1 MILKDVS
8 TSNTTSRIDLTYCL
22 PTWHLILVSKNQPF
36 CSQYG
41 ASHCYLGNIYIYSI
55 SRPKK
60 IWYWIPQAV
69 SWRGSILVT
78 TYCIPFSWT
87 HIPPRV
93 WYSSAVAVASIR
105 IHCQVDHCD
114 ARGVAKPAALGI
126 AHRGSGPWRSTCLTY
141 QWATGKWSEVDEVDD
156 GMNFC
161 IHLFIYLIHL
171 PLFSWN
177 GIILHLFQYRLVKWG
192 GEMASTCGC
201 RWYGNAMPWRGVSWA
216 TTESAITTAIRT
228 ATTRDNPQER
238 QVQHLEPPQQHHHHH
253 HFFVFCY
260 IPVQHANCKL
270 ADATMTMCPWFN
282 HSNRKASNVQLCF
295 FGRILNSNLQIPQ
308 SQSSVP

>member
-1 MILKDVS
+1 MAGLHS
-8 TSNTTSRIDLTYCL
+8 SNNLLYPFFVDPYT
-22 PTWHLILVSKNQPF
+22 PKGLIFIRSCRCFPPF
-36 CSQYG
+36 
-41 ASHCYLGNIYIYSI
+41 
-55 SRPKK
+55 
-60 IWYWIPQAV
+60 
-69 SWRGSILVT
+69 
-78 TYCIPFSWT
+78 
-87 HIPPRV
+87 
-93 WYSSAVAVASIR
+93 
-105 IHCQVDHCD
+105 HCQVDHCD

-126 AHRGSGPWRSTCLTY
+126 AHRGSGPAWRSTCLTY
-141 QWATGKWSEVDEVDD
+141 QWATGKWSEVDEVDND

-201 RWYGNAMPWRGVSWA
+201 RWYGNTMPWRGVSWA

-238 QVQHLEPPQQHHHHH
+238 QEQHLESPQHHHHH
-253 HFFVFCY
+253 HFFFCY

-295 FGRILNSNLQIPQ
+295 FETGESSTQTFRFPKANPQCLSRYWQTLTVVDSHLEIPSSLLCLGWVGFSLFRCGKNSSREKCADIQCRI
-308 SQSSVP
+308 VCDFG